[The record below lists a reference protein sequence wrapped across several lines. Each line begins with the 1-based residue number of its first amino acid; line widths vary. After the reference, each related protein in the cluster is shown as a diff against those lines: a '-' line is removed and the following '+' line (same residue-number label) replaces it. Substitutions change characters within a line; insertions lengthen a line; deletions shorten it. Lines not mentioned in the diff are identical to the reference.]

1 MLQTQAKVNPPTKWA
16 EFAAAVQNVQLAAIP
31 IYRLDR
37 CAPRTEQARQ
47 ARELFRRLG
56 VRGVSVTAPR
66 YSQAHS
72 VNVRLPRPGDDE
84 HDPTRWPHDHSRCC
98 GQQAGHEE
106 STRCPACAQED
117 ATRRKVKAIL
127 YAAFPNHRDRSE
139 VQTDYFDFCWSIFD

>member
-1 MLQTQAKVNPPTKWA
+1 MPAAERTTRWA

-31 IYRLDR
+31 VYRLDR

-56 VRGVSVTAPR
+56 VRGVSVTAPG

-84 HDPTRWPHDHSRCC
+84 HDPTRWPYDHSRCC

-117 ATRRKVKAIL
+117 ATRRKVEAIL

-139 VQTDYFDFCWSIFD
+139 VQTDYFDFCWSID